1 MSVAGTRFPRG
12 YTNLPVI
19 PDVAT
24 QCVVTD
30 GGNLVEYTCPP
41 SKAQTSRTG
50 YNILSLGYYDPSR
63 ENDQISVSDHDGAN
77 SVGEAHMKMS
87 QPE

>member
-1 MSVAGTRFPRG
+1 M
-12 YTNLPVI
+12 PVI

-24 QCVVTD
+24 QCVVID
-30 GGNLVEYTCPP
+30 GGNLVEYACPLQRGTNV
-41 SKAQTSRTG
+41 AYRLQEAE
-50 YNILSLGYYDPSR
+50 NILSLGYYDPSR